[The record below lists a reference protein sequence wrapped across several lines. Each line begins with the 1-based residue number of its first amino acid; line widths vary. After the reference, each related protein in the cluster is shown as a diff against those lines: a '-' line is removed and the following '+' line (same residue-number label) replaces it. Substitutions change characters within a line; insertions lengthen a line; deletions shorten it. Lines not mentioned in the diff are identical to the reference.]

1 MKYAQ
6 RGGFK
11 VQHPHD
17 NRTAEEFTA
26 PVINCPE
33 LGRPCETAQPLA
45 NFTLLS
51 YRYSSNLSQWVR
63 QTSICRG
70 LSLGFRLFTTN

>member
-1 MKYAQ
+1 MKYPQ
-6 RGGFK
+6 RGGFQ
-11 VQHPHD
+11 VQHPKIT
-17 NRTAEEFTA
+17 RTAEEFTA

-33 LGRPCETAQPLA
+33 LAVPCETAQPLA
-45 NFTLLS
+45 NSTRLS
-51 YRYSSNLSQWVR
+51 YRYSSNLSQRVR